1 MSTTTIYDE
10 LGLPPALNANGKM
23 TALGG
28 SRLSDEVVAAMGEAA
43 RSHVVMDDL
52 MVAAGR
58 ELARAAGTED
68 ACPTT
73 GAASGIAI
81 AVAALIAGT
90 DVARVERLP
99 DPGDRPSEVVLQK
112 GHAVYFG
119 APVRQ
124 MVALGG
130 GTVVEAGSVNK
141 VQRGHVAGALS
152 DRTAAILYV
161 QSHHAVQKGALSL
174 AETIDIGRTHGVPV
188 IVDAAAEDDLR
199 VWTATGADLVV
210 FSGGKAI
217 GGPTSGFVCGSAP
230 LIAACRAQYGGI
242 GRPMKVGKETVL
254 GLVRATREHEARAA
268 APDGAEASTAQRD
281 RMARLAA
288 RLGGLPGI
296 TAEVVRDEA
305 GRDIHRARLTV
316 DPEGA
321 GRDAAALSA
330 ALHAGSPPVFLRDHH
345 ANSGHLSVDP
355 RALSD
360 EEEELLVAR
369 ITELLGGP
377 A

>member
-1 MSTTTIYDE
+1 MSPTSIYE
-10 LGLPPALNANGKM
+10 ALGLPPALNANGKM

-28 SRLSDEVVAAMGEAA
+28 SRLSDDVVAAMGEAA

-52 MVAAGR
+52 LAAAGR

-90 DVARVERLP
+90 DVARIERLP
-99 DPGDRPSEVVLQK
+99 DPGGRPHEVVLQK
-112 GHAVYFG
+112 GHAVHFG

-141 VQRGHVAGALS
+141 TERGHVEGVLGEG
-152 DRTAAILYV
+152 TAAILHV
-161 QSHHAVQKGALSL
+161 QSHHTVHKGALPL
-174 AETIDIGRTHGVPV
+174 AETLAIGRAHGVPV
-188 IVDAAAEDDLR
+188 IVDAAAEEDLR
-199 VWTATGADLVV
+199 AWTETGADLVV

-217 GGPTSGFVCGSAP
+217 GGPTSGFICGSAP

-268 APDGAEASTAQRD
+268 APDGAAQSAAQQA

-305 GRDIHRARLTV
+305 GRDIHRARLIV
-316 DPEGA
+316 DPQGA

-330 ALHAGSPPVFLRDHH
+330 ALQAGSPPVFLRDHH
-345 ANSGHLSVDP
+345 SGSGQLSVDP
-355 RALSD
+355 RALSE
-360 EEEELLVAR
+360 EEEELLVDR
-369 ITELLGGP
+369 ITALLGGRP
-377 A
+377 